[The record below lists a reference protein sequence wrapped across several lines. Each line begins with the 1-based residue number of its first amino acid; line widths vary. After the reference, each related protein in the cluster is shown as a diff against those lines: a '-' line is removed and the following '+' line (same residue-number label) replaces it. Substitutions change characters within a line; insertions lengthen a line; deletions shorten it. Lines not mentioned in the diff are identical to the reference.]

1 MFQLSVE
8 QSEEL
13 VGSVAPLVQDKTL
26 LLVRGIPGLG
36 KSTLARAMSE
46 RFGAVQIEN
55 DMQFMV
61 SGEYMFDPV
70 KLEDAHMST
79 QLEVR
84 NLLSE
89 DAPCVVVSNTF
100 TRAWEMAA
108 YQLLASKFGYTL
120 VIVDLL
126 LCVRL
131 NAQKA
136 NLYFNANQ
144 FLDFLST
151 VNVHMVP
158 PDKIRSMYDRYEYSN
173 DVISVAA
180 PADLNQQ
187 ESSINFDYGGPASN
201 VLTLNHRKCDYK
213 LLDTGYYLALDLA
226 VPEDV
231 HDVHSG
237 IYQHCIAASQQILH
251 VFGVNCGYRMLRKL
265 TLRNARSHGM
275 AYAVKQQEA
284 MTGQV
289 CTNPHAN
296 ARNALKL
303 AAGWTRYHLTLLSPS
318 EYTDLKKRDCLGQ
331 FLMFLYEIDFAPL
344 MQATSQAATL
354 PGDTVGA
361 AGSAGTTDSP
371 VSLGMQ
377 QGPITENAAFPL
389 DDMGELAGL
398 SRGAYSTALYL
409 RLNPAIPTLQALS
422 ELRVQFG
429 CHGTVG
435 GLSTDTTGATVTT
448 VAADSTT
455 AEAAVQAESWQ
466 PHITLAFT
474 HNDIRTDP
482 TNPATTDKL
491 QGVHRFR
498 ELAANLGLTDAHSAD
513 PGHTTALLGQK
524 QEAQAVTDLVA
535 DAPTPS
541 LATMLLHTETQASFR
556 ADHFGF
562 TVVDVKVRRGPMGDD
577 ATYRAHPFLQGY
589 LPRGLVYL
597 QHQSSRVIYRG
608 LFSLRKFY
616 GKEGAEDD
624 GIGIGAS
631 QLNFKLKKILQETS
645 TILVMEKVNG
655 RAASCRF
662 FTYAAVLYVL
672 VGTKLSHVICRVDVE
687 GQRLVMPALGASQA
701 GSGVAESGDD
711 GAPETDGGESGGEL
725 SRQSPAPES
734 AGGESTAAAQA
745 PVDLILSNVTALQS
759 NLRWERLNDFVRWL
773 DGRTF
778 NGEVLDPREMHLVV
792 LTRHEWVSLC
802 VTQFV
807 AALCGG
813 ATRSVTAKAGAAA
826 VAAAASGSA
835 GVESED
841 VADVSAQSALQDM
854 YRLGEFTHCVPAYES
869 HSTDKAVSPEETTN
883 VENTGTTLQHKQ
895 ALLQQITQAVVHARD
910 SEGKVLYFL
919 DATGRVLELLKFKT
933 WWYIWR
939 RSCRELVSSLFSR
952 FYSASNAGKGANK
965 RQLEQDTAEGERLA
979 GETRSL
985 CINCAQLYAW

>member
-1 MFQLSVE
+1 MFQLSAE

-13 VGSVAPLVQDKTL
+13 VGSVAPLVQDKTVV
-26 LLVRGIPGLG
+26 LVRGIPGLG

-46 RFGAVQIEN
+46 RFGGVQIEN

-100 TRAWEMAA
+100 TRAWEMAP

-136 NLYFNANQ
+136 NQYFNANQ

-173 DVISVAA
+173 DVISVTA
-180 PADLNQQ
+180 PADFNQQ
-187 ESSINFDYGGPASN
+187 DDSINFGFGNPVSS
-201 VLTLNHRKCDYK
+201 VLTLNHPKCDYK

-231 HDVHSG
+231 HDAHSG
-237 IYQHCIAASQQILH
+237 IYQHCIAASQQILQ
-251 VFGVNCGYRMLRKL
+251 VFGANCGYRMLRKL

-318 EYTDLKKRDCLGQ
+318 EYTELKRRDCLGQ

-344 MQATSQAATL
+344 MQATCEPGALAESAGVAAAT
-354 PGDTVGA
+354 
-361 AGSAGTTDSP
+361 AGPA

-409 RLNPAIPTLQALS
+409 RLNPTIPTLQALT

-429 CHGTVG
+429 CHGTAG
-435 GLSTDTTGATVTT
+435 GSSADAASVAAATITADRTTG
-448 VAADSTT
+448 
-455 AEAAVQAESWQ
+455 EAAVQAESWQ

-513 PGHTTALLGQK
+513 PSRTTALLAQK
-524 QEAQAVTDLVA
+524 QEPQAVTDLVA

-541 LATMLLHTETQASFR
+541 LATMLLYTETQASFR

-577 ATYRAHPFLQGY
+577 ATYRAHPFLQAY

-616 GKEGAEDD
+616 GKEGVEDD

-662 FTYAAVLYVL
+662 FTYAGVLYVL
-672 VGTKLSHVICRVDVE
+672 VGTKLSHVICRVDAE
-687 GQRLVMPALGASQA
+687 SQRLVMPALGSSQMD
-701 GSGVAESGDD
+701 SGVAESGDG

-734 AGGESTAAAQA
+734 AGGEPSTAAQA

-807 AALCGG
+807 AATCDG

-835 GVESED
+835 GVESAD
-841 VADVSAQSALQDM
+841 VVDVSARSALQDM
-854 YRLGEFTHCVPAYES
+854 YRLGEFTHCVPTYES
-869 HSTDKAVSPEETTN
+869 HSTDKAVSPEESTN
-883 VENTGTTLQHKQ
+883 VENTGTTLQRKQ

-979 GETRSL
+979 GETRSQ